1 MLIVSERGSS
11 LVEVLIASAVGA
23 IVVMT
28 AQQQMQ
34 WQTGVQHRKLLQVNL
49 LLNAQSVANQFFE
62 TLKNT
67 AATQISN
74 PQGNCYL
81 FPQHNGASVGFRV
94 RNEQLQQNSMT
105 LDCAGYGW
113 QSLTDKSQFK
123 ITEFTA
129 DYYSPESGSGLSKLV
144 VTFTVNNNAQEY
156 ILRRTI
162 TPQVNSR
169 NSL

>member
-11 LVEVLIASAVGA
+11 LVEVLIASAIGA
-23 IVVMT
+23 IVVMA

-34 WQTGVQHRKLLQVNL
+34 WQTGVQHHKLLRVNL
-49 LLNAQSVANQFFE
+49 LLSAQSVANQFFE

-67 AATQISN
+67 VATQISN

-81 FPQHNGASVGFRV
+81 FPQQNGGSVGFRV
-94 RNEQLQQNSMT
+94 RNEQLQHNSMT

-123 ITEFTA
+123 VTHFAA
-129 DYYSPESGSGLSKLV
+129 DSYSPGSGSGLSKLV
-144 VTFTVNNNAQEY
+144 VTFTVTNNAQTHVFK
-156 ILRRTI
+156 RTI
-162 TPQVNSR
+162 TPLIN
-169 NSL
+169 